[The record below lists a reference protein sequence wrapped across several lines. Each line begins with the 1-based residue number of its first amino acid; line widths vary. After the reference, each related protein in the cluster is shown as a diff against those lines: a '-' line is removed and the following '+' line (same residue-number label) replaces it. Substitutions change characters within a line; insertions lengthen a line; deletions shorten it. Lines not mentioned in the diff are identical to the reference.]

1 MSGWDLA
8 GWALV
13 AVVVVTPIYYVACML
28 WPFTAC
34 RRCKGS
40 GRRRSP
46 SGRNFG
52 RCRRCKG
59 RGERLRFGRWVI
71 NRLNITKDKLVG

>member
-1 MSGWDLA
+1 MSAELL
-8 GWALV
+8 GWAVLA
-13 AVVVVTPIYYVACML
+13 AVVTGIGYWVACML

-34 RRCKGS
+34 RKCRGS
-40 GRRRSP
+40 GRRSSP

-59 RGERLRFGRWVI
+59 RGERLRLGRRVV
-71 NRLNITKDKLVG
+71 NRLGVTKDKLVG